1 MLNISKLDEIKGT
14 AFANWLR
21 EQPINVAA
29 GHLYNCL
36 YLGEP
41 SDRDN
46 MGWRL
51 MDAVHGDKYAVNS
64 DTIYK
69 AIDALR

>member
-1 MLNISKLDEIKGT
+1 MTLDEIKDT
-14 AFANWLR
+14 AFAKWLI
-21 EQPINVAA
+21 EQPRNVAA
-29 GHLYNCL
+29 GHLYECL
-36 YLGEP
+36 YLGIP

-51 MDAVHGDKYAVNS
+51 MDAVHGDKYGVNS